1 MANLSHLQRS
11 STIAAFKRSLLL
23 LPMLTSVAIGAED
36 TAPERKP
43 FKLSIAQVST
53 QSAEVSD
60 SNTELQRD
68 TLLLN
73 AGVNVPLNR
82 QWSVGINFGYDRLD
96 YDWRNINLTGANN
109 VSSLFGADGQAW
121 DDINRYRAGVSLTYR
136 LDKHWAFFLA
146 PQLQYAYADTASF
159 NHAQSYG
166 VVASAMYVFDF
177 GNMIG
182 FGVAYLND
190 IDEVRTVPYLA
201 MRWQINDNWAL
212 ANPFKAGFSGPAGL
226 ELSYQF
232 NSDWNIGFGSSKRTE
247 RFLIEDDD
255 TAVEINE
262 WVGYVRG
269 GWQATPAVSVN
280 LYAGY
285 YFNGELEVTRQAA
298 VDMDNQ
304 GAAALDIEFKF

>member
-1 MANLSHLQRS
+1 M
-11 STIAAFKRSLLL
+11 FKRSLLL
-23 LPMLTSVAIGAED
+23 LPLLTSVAIGAEK
-36 TAPERKP
+36 PEQDRKS
-43 FKLSIAQVST
+43 FRLSIAQVST
-53 QSAEVSD
+53 QSAEVANG
-60 SNTELQRD
+60 NTELQRD
-68 TLLLN
+68 SLLLN
-73 AGVNVPLNR
+73 AGVNIPLNR
-82 QWSVGINFGYDRLD
+82 QWSLGVNLGYDRLD
-96 YDWRNINLTGANN
+96 YDWRHISLTGANN
-109 VSSLFGADGQAW
+109 VSPLFGGDGQIW
-121 DDINRYRAGVSLTYR
+121 DHINRYRAGVSLNYR

-159 NHAQSYG
+159 SHAQSYG
-166 VVASAMYVFDF
+166 VVASAMYAFES

-201 MRWQINDNWAL
+201 MRWQINEHWAL

-255 TAVEINE
+255 IAVEINE
-262 WVGYVRG
+262 WASYIRG
-269 GWQATPAVSVN
+269 GWQATPTISVN

-285 YFNGELEVTRQAA
+285 YFNAELEVTHQAT